1 MNAEAA
7 PAPPRLIRNLI
18 LGLPIG
24 LIITS
29 IIAMVIYFQLEE
41 RDRAKSGRPVTR
53 QPIDRA
59 ELASQVRMLGETIG
73 ERHAARPDRLRMAAK
88 YIVSTLGSANFGFK
102 PAIETFTSGDQE
114 FSNLILELTGTS
126 DARWG
131 EVVVVGTHYDSPTG
145 SPGANANATGVA
157 AVMSLARAFAGS
169 AHERTLRFVFF
180 ANGEAPA
187 PGRVDPS
194 GAAHYA
200 DGLRRRGESV
210 VAMVELGSLGAW
222 QTMPG
227 SQRSLPGAVPALPET
242 ADFLAFI
249 ASPSGTPLAQAA
261 ASWFRESSTL
271 PCHAAE
277 VPAGTAGPRGDW
289 LAFSSAGF
297 PALHVSDTGIL
308 RNPRHGTAED
318 RPDSI
323 DEDRFAAAVKGLEG
337 FLARLANPGP
347 AGTP

>member
-1 MNAEAA
+1 
-7 PAPPRLIRNLI
+7 
-18 LGLPIG
+18 
-24 LIITS
+24 
-29 IIAMVIYFQLEE
+29 
-41 RDRAKSGRPVTR
+41 
-53 QPIDRA
+53 
-59 ELASQVRMLGETIG
+59 
-73 ERHAARPDRLRMAAK
+73 
-88 YIVSTLGSANFGFK
+88 
-102 PAIETFTSGDQE
+102 
-114 FSNLILELTGTS
+114 
-126 DARWG
+126 
-131 EVVVVGTHYDSPTG
+131 
-145 SPGANANATGVA
+145 
-157 AVMSLARAFAGS
+157 
-169 AHERTLRFVFF
+169 
-180 ANGEAPA
+180 
-187 PGRVDPS
+187 
-194 GAAHYA
+194 
-200 DGLRRRGESV
+200 
-210 VAMVELGSLGAW
+210 MVELGSLGAW

-227 SQRSLPGAVPALPET
+227 SQQPLPGSVPPLPET
-242 ADFLAFI
+242 ANFLAFI

-297 PALHVSDTGIL
+297 PALHISDTGML